1 MLPINWLNHY
11 KVPDVNVEIMQNFYD
26 AYSTPK
32 SFFAD
37 KRFDSW
43 NPKIHGPRNYL
54 QSFYVAALIN
64 KYWTKKH
71 YPHAMFLNG
80 I

>member
-1 MLPINWLNHY
+1 ME
-11 KVPDVNVEIMQNFYD
+11 VTEILYN
-26 AYSTPK
+26 ANCTPK
-32 SFFAD
+32 SFFVD
-37 KRFDSW
+37 KYFDGW
-43 NPKIHGPRNYL
+43 DPKIHGPRNYL